1 MPKVDQFESKK
12 KIYCILSRGYK
23 QNFAEITV
31 NIAALDIGS
40 VHKKK
45 ENKKNIQTKTPKK
58 EGEICNW
65 FSVASKIT
73 EWFTG
78 YIVQIKCPL

>member
-1 MPKVDQFESKK
+1 MPKVDQFESK

-40 VHKKK
+40 VHKK

>member
-1 MPKVDQFESKK
+1 MLKVDQIESKK
-12 KIYCILSRGYK
+12 KLYCILSRGYK

-45 ENKKNIQTKTPKK
+45 KIKKIYKQKLPKRK
-58 EGEICNW
+58 GRY
-65 FSVASKIT
+65 V
-73 EWFTG
+73 TG
-78 YIVQIKCPL
+78 SALRQK

>member
-1 MPKVDQFESKK
+1 MPKVDQFESK

-40 VHKKK
+40 VHIKRKLKKK
-45 ENKKNIQTKTPKK
+45 IYKQRLPKRK
-58 EGEICNW
+58 GRYVTGSALRQNNW
-65 FSVASKIT
+65 MVYWLYRSD
-73 EWFTG
+73 
-78 YIVQIKCPL
+78 